1 VSGQASSRTAAPSE
15 STGRASE
22 TRARIFDAA
31 AGLLAEQGYDFTLED
46 VATAAGTTRMTV
58 YRHVGTREEMLTSLV
73 LRASN
78 DLVGDLRAALEAEA
92 PFVDRIEESV
102 LLIVQAVRSAPY
114 LTAVTTSAN
123 PSDVWPRVDPEGR
136 FVGAVFEF
144 FRPYFEAAT
153 DEVRFRAGVDE
164 SLDWLLRQVLSLLTV
179 DSRGDAPLDEVRHLV
194 RTFVVPS
201 IVAG

>member
-1 VSGQASSRTAAPSE
+1 MSRSSNAPADPRPA
-15 STGRASE
+15 TGRGSE
-22 TRARIFDAA
+22 TRRRIFDAA
-31 AGLLAEQGYDFTLED
+31 AGLLTQRGYDFTLED

-78 DLVGDLRAALEAEA
+78 DLVGDLRAALDADA
-92 PFVDRIEESV
+92 PFAERIEESV

-123 PSDVWPRVDPEGR
+123 PSEAWPRVDPEGR

-153 DEVRFRAGVDE
+153 GEVRFRAGVDE

-179 DSRGDAPLDEVRHLV
+179 DSRGDAPLDEVRRLV

-201 IVAG
+201 IVAE